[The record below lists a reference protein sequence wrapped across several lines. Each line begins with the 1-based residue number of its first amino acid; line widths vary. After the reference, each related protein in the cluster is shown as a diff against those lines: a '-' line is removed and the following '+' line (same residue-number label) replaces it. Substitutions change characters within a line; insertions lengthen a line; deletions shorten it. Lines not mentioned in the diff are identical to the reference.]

1 MVIGRWGA
9 GPKRN
14 SRARARAGRR
24 GRAQRYVR
32 RPMQMVREANENGKS
47 EANEKEKN
55 EQREQCGLETS
66 LGLNSKSSRWP
77 LHLVREANEKN
88 EKSEKNKKNEKH
100 LSLGH
105 HENLDEEYLMC
116 QTGRRPQCE
125 FRDDKTISGC
135 LLGSR
140 RRHQWTQ
147 RIRTRIRLESDAAK
161 TTTAWESSQC
171 VYARKSLRGAPL
183 FYFKFTGRQL
193 ISTTPALGRPPRR
206 RSSSQQAPSAK
217 KRS

>member
-1 MVIGRWGA
+1 
-9 GPKRN
+9 
-14 SRARARAGRR
+14 
-24 GRAQRYVR
+24 
-32 RPMQMVREANENGKS
+32 MVREANENGKS

-55 EQREQCGLETS
+55 EQREQCGLETY
-66 LGLNSKSSRWP
+66 SKSSRWP

-147 RIRTRIRLESDAAK
+147 RIRTHIRLESDAAK
-161 TTTAWESSQC
+161 TTTVWESSQC
-171 VYARKSLRGAPL
+171 VYARKSLRGAP
-183 FYFKFTGRQL
+183 F
-193 ISTTPALGRPPRR
+193 RPPNSLFQMSQEDNLFRR
-206 RSSSQQAPSAK
+206 P
-217 KRS
+217 